1 MRLMLC
7 LHRHFAQLGWPVAS
21 AATLTA
27 FCLSQQEKTAAGNF
41 YRFLD
46 GNTTSTASDSTQL
59 ERHGEL
65 SFDVTVCAL
74 IILTW
79 GQKIKA
85 LSRPTASQQA
95 PGSSV
100 VRQPRNLEE

>member
-27 FCLSQQEKTAAGNF
+27 FRLSQQEKTAAGNF

-46 GNTTSTASDSTQL
+46 GKDNIQHQVIYTTRA
-59 ERHGEL
+59 
-65 SFDVTVCAL
+65 
-74 IILTW
+74 IW
-79 GQKIKA
+79 
-85 LSRPTASQQA
+85 
-95 PGSSV
+95 
-100 VRQPRNLEE
+100 